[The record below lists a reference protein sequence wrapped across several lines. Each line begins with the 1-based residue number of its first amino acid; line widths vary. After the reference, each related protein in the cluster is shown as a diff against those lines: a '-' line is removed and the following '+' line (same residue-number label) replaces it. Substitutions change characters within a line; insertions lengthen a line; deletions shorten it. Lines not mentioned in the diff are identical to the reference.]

1 MKQILWKTIFA
12 YGIAIP
18 EHKLPS
24 GIGVSKNIK
33 YVSKMDAPKAYF
45 IYSESP
51 ILEDNLCSRMAIL

>member
-45 IYSESP
+45 IYSERP